1 MTGLAPSGTAGS
13 AGGALGAAVGLIR
26 VATIRPSQP
35 SFGQSPRQVARP
47 LGASVS
53 TGVWHLGQA
62 PATFRAA
69 TGCSWA

>member
-1 MTGLAPSGTAGS
+1 MTGLAPSGTAG
-13 AGGALGAAVGLIR
+13 AAAGALAAAGLIR
-26 VATIRPSQP
+26 VATIRPSHP